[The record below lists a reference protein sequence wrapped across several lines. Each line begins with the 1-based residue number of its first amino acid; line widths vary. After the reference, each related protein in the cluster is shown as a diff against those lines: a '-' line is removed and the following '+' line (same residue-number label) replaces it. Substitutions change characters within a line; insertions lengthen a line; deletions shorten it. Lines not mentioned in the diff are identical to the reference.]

1 MTPVKCPTCEKE
13 FESDRALKIH
23 IGRQHGKGTAQ
34 KKARKKPAGRA
45 RAVPAAEKGKLVCSD
60 CGRSFRLPMHLARH
74 RSAAHGSRRQTKKV
88 AAGRARPKK
97 APPAAAPP
105 TGVNVNSLTVDQL
118 IALKKAVETRLA
130 DIVRRMREANVRV

>member
-13 FESDRALKIH
+13 FESEHALKIH

-45 RAVPAAEKGKLVCSD
+45 RAVPAAEKGKLICPD

-74 RSAAHGSRRQTKKV
+74 RSVAHGSRRQGKKV
-88 AAGRARPKK
+88 AATRGRPKTARRPV
-97 APPAAAPP
+97 APPP
-105 TGVNVNSLTVDQL
+105 GVNVNSLTVDQL
-118 IALKKAVETRLA
+118 IALKKAVESRLA